1 MIDRV
6 TVRLIPAIFSLLLC
20 STQLAAETIKIPLS
34 GIGSLR
40 SSSELT
46 VNPPILALG
55 DVELGSE
62 KVQEFEI
69 TYSGGSED
77 TAVDI
82 YSVEIGGEDSYDFTT
97 SFPGSATV
105 NSGASVKFSVS
116 FNPATL
122 GNKKAFLRVEHSG
135 GNSPH
140 LVFLTGEGIDVPAS
154 ELKIS
159 SASLDLGSVETDQNK
174 SQTLTLTND
183 GGANYPPINI
193 YNVLLSGDSPDAF
206 NSNFNNVVTINPGAS
221 HKITVTLNSG
231 VAGNKAALLNIEH
244 DGSNPSLKVTL
255 AGKVTLPEPEPEDD
269 EDPVDTINPEFQ
281 TTKLTNASPKKP
293 TSLQFGPDG
302 KLYVAERDGYI
313 KQYTVNRVN
322 KNTYNVTDTNQIDL
336 VQKITNHDDDGDV
349 NNSVKGRLVTGLLV
363 VGNANNPIIYVASG
377 DPRMGA
383 GPSGNDVNLDTNSVI
398 ISRLTKNGNGW
409 NKKDIVRGLPRSEE
423 NHQGNGMQLSK
434 DGKTLYISMGGHTNM
449 GVPSNN
455 FARLPEYALS
465 AAILEID
472 LNAIGNTTYD
482 VPTLDDDD
490 RAGAND
496 KNDPFGGNN
505 GQNMGILTNNGPV
518 QVYSPGW
525 RNAYDLVITENNKM
539 YTIDNG
545 PNTNW
550 GGTPGGNC
558 LNDYEDGG
566 KTYGD
571 NFHFISG
578 KGYYGGHPNPTRG
591 SKANKFNDDNPQ
603 TPIEGS
609 ANGTECNFKIPGQQD
624 NALHVFKSS
633 TNGFTEYTATNFG
646 GAMKSDLLAASFD
659 RSIYRIQLNNAGN
672 KMNGLDKLFENLG
685 TPLDV
690 TAQGDNDIFPGT
702 VWVADYGQSA
712 IHIFEPTD
720 Y

>member
-6 TVRLIPAIFSLLLC
+6 IARLIPALLLLC
-20 STQLAAETIKIPLS
+20 SAQLAAETIQIPLS

-46 VNPPILALG
+46 VNPPILEIG
-55 DVELGSE
+55 DIEIGSE
-62 KVQEFEI
+62 KVQDFEI
-69 TYSGGSED
+69 TYSGGSEE
-77 TAVDI
+77 TAVDV
-82 YSVEIGGEDSYDFTT
+82 YSVEVGGEDSYDFTT
-97 SFPGSATV
+97 NFPGSATL
-105 NSGASVKFSVS
+105 NSGESVKFSVS

-140 LVFLTGEGIDVPAS
+140 LVFLTGIGIDIPAS

-159 SASLDLGSVETDQNK
+159 SAQLDLGSIEADQNK
-174 SQTLTLTND
+174 TQTLTLTND

-206 NSNFNNVVTINPGAS
+206 NTDFNNVVTINPGAS
-221 HKITVTLNSG
+221 ITIKVTLTSG
-231 VAGNKAALLNIEH
+231 VAGNKEALLNIEH
-244 DGSNPSLKVTL
+244 DGSNPSIKITL
-255 AGKVTLPEPEPEDD
+255 EGNVTLPEPEGP
-269 EDPVDTINPEFQ
+269 DPNGQGVDPDFL
-281 TTKLTNASPKKP
+281 TTKLNNAGPKKP

-313 KQYTVNRVN
+313 RQYTVQRTN
-322 KNTYNVTDTNQIDL
+322 KNTYNVTQTNDIDL
-336 VQKITNHDDDGDV
+336 VQKIVNHDDDGQV

-363 VGNANNPIIYVASG
+363 VGNADNPVIYVASG

-398 ISRLTKNGNGW
+398 ISRLTQNGNGW

-423 NHQGNGMQLSK
+423 NHQGNGMQMGN

-472 LNAIGNTTYD
+472 LDDIGNTTYD

-490 RAGAND
+490 RPGAND
-496 KNDPFGGNN
+496 NNDPFGGNN
-505 GQNMGILTNNGPV
+505 GKNMGKLTNNGPI

-525 RNAYDLVITENNKM
+525 RNAYDLVITEGNKM

-545 PNTNW
+545 PNAGW

-558 LNDYEDGG
+558 LDNYKDGG
-566 KTYGD
+566 NTYGD

-603 TPIEGS
+603 TPIDGN
-609 ANGTECNFKIPGQQD
+609 ANGTECQYKVPGQQD
-624 NALHVFKSS
+624 NALHVFKAS

-646 GAMKSDLLAASFD
+646 GSMKGDLLASSFD
-659 RSIYRIQLNNAGN
+659 RSIYRIQLNNGGN

-690 TAQGDNDIFPGT
+690 TAQSDNDIFPGT
-702 VWVADYGQSA
+702 VWVADYAQDA
-712 IHIFEPTD
+712 IHVFEPAD